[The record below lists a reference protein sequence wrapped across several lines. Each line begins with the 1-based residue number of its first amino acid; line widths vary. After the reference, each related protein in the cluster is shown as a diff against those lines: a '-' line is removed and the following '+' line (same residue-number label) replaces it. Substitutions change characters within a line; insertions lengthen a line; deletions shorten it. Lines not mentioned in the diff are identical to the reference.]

1 MARNEDFP
9 TVEHV
14 YREGKELMR
23 RGGHRL
29 GVLTP
34 GGPEDIRFR
43 GFFGAN
49 VATVIDAWKRM
60 GQHGLLPAG
69 LLFVHYLW
77 ALLFM
82 CLYPKNEHEL
92 CTLVGGYDPKTVR
105 AKTWPFIHAL
115 YELNNYVVSSMMP
128 PTAACIILI
137 NEHLTRELYF
147 FTPRF
152 CLEIGS

>member
-1 MARNEDFP
+1 MASNEEFP

-60 GQHGLLPAG
+60 EQHGLLPAE

-92 CTLVGGYDPKTVR
+92 CALVGGYDTKTVR
-105 AKTWPFIHAL
+105 AKTWPFIFAL
-115 YELNNYVVSSMMP
+115 YELNYYVVSSIDAP
-128 PTAACIILI
+128 SRCLHYFLI
-137 NEHLTRELYF
+137 N
-147 FTPRF
+147 
-152 CLEIGS
+152 

>member
-1 MARNEDFP
+1 MASDGDGFP

-14 YREGKELMR
+14 YHEGKELMR

-34 GGPEDIRFR
+34 GGPEDVRFR

-49 VATVIDAWKRM
+49 VATVIDAWKQM
-60 GQHGLLPAG
+60 EGEGLLPVD
-69 LLFVHYLW
+69 LFFRHFLW

-92 CTLVGGYDPKTVR
+92 CALVGGHDPKTVR
-105 AKTWPFIHAL
+105 AKTWPFIFAL
-115 YELNNYVVSSMMP
+115 YELNFYVVSTS
-128 PTAACIILI
+128 
-137 NEHLTRELYF
+137 Y
-147 FTPRF
+147 
-152 CLEIGS
+152 